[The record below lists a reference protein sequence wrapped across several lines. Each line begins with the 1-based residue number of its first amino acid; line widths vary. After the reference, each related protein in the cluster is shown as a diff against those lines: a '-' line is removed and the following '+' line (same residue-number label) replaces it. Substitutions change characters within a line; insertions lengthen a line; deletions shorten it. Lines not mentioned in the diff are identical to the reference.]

1 MNGSNQ
7 DELLQPVNG
16 YQLQAVSEKIDNLS
30 KSQDELK
37 TLIVAQSQTYPTK
50 TELDLQLEKRD
61 NRIQTVEQDLSSRIK
76 SLEKTLANYAK
87 VVWTMG
93 SAFVPIVALT
103 IWQLIVNSAKGSG
116 Q

>member
-1 MNGSNQ
+1 MAVDKQSQ
-7 DELLQPVNG
+7 DENEKPAKVWQINAL
-16 YQLQAVSEKIDNLS
+16 SDKIDMSLR
-30 KSQDELK
+30 SQDELK
-37 TLIVAQSQTYPTK
+37 SLILAQSQTYPTK

-61 NRIQTVEQDLSSRIK
+61 NRIK
-76 SLEKTLANYAK
+76 SLEKTLANYGK

-103 IWQLIVNSAKGSG
+103 IWQLIINSAKGSG